1 MQAPSEIREE
11 VVREGNIGRPK
22 MPLRRWKTQPR
33 PHPATKIE
41 FSPKID
47 EIVPIQV
54 NIEVQAGPD
63 DSAHCVSAYRV
74 LKQLGE
80 SGAPGEIVEV
90 TGEGSTLVA
99 EVDKAQAVDLAH
111 SPFVRRIVSM
121 N

>member
-1 MQAPSEIREE
+1 MLAPSEIREE

-22 MPLRRWKTQPR
+22 MPFRRWKTQPR
-33 PHPATKIE
+33 PNPATKIE

-54 NIEVQAGPD
+54 KIEVQAGRD
-63 DSAHCVSAYRV
+63 ASANSVRAYRV
-74 LKQLGE
+74 LKQLEE
-80 SGAPGEIVEV
+80 SGAPGEIIEV
-90 TGEGSTLVA
+90 TGDGSTLVA